1 MKALVTS
8 GFHVFVAATGLGC
21 SSVVRPEQFGAGL
34 EPLTNVERVIAAA
47 VEASHKIP
55 GRLTLPTPFCV
66 SFADTLHEGPVPG
79 PELSRLPVSVHLVP
93 VVACPPTYGSMIAEV
108 DSSGRPLRPRP
119 SGYIDP
125 YILTIWRPIRVTD
138 RLMAVRIKATQG
150 TAGWLMY
157 CEVSIADPT
166 QASCETVSTW
176 IS

>member
-1 MKALVTS
+1 MKALASS
-8 GFHVFVAATGLGC
+8 GFHLFLAATVLGC
-21 SSVVRPEQFGAGL
+21 SGVARRARFGVGL
-34 EPLTNVERVIAAA
+34 EPLTNEERVIAAA
-47 VEASHKIP
+47 IEATHKLP

-66 SFADTLHEGPVPG
+66 SFADTLHERSAPG

-93 VVACPPTYGSMIAEV
+93 AAACPPTYGSMILAV

-125 YILTIWRPIRVTD
+125 YILTIWQPIRVTD
-138 RLMAVRIKATQG
+138 RLLAVRIEAMQG

-157 CEVSIADPT
+157 CEVPIANPT